1 MGKWEEGG
9 GGGGSMRRTV
19 TSFNAYNNHCL
30 EVENDFKTGLFSN
43 GAKFN
48 FFLENPFCSIL
59 LIYF

>member
-30 EVENDFKTGLFSN
+30 EVENDFKTGL
-43 GAKFN
+43 
-48 FFLENPFCSIL
+48 
-59 LIYF
+59 